1 VARVLVVD
9 DDRALVRTLAIALGA
24 RGFEVATAQ
33 SGRDAVA
40 QVALVQPDV
49 MVLDLGLP
57 DQDGVEVCRQVR
69 QWSTVPIVVL
79 SAADDEQRKVAA
91 LDLGADDY
99 VTKPFGMAELQARLR
114 VALRHRQGLDGA
126 PAQIELGPLVVDQAH
141 RCAWLDGRV
150 LELTGKEVELL
161 GYLARHAGKLCPHR
175 LILQTVWGP
184 GYGTETQYLRTY
196 AHRLRRKLAGSGLEL
211 RTHPGL
217 GYELRVASGPV
228 TGEDPARLRT
238 TD

>member
-1 VARVLVVD
+1 VTRVLVVD

-24 RGFEVATAQ
+24 RGFEVATAHT
-33 SGRDAVA
+33 GRDAVR
-40 QVALVQPDV
+40 QIALAQPDV
-49 MVLDLGLP
+49 VVLDLGLP
-57 DQDGVEVCRQVR
+57 DQDGVAVCREVR
-69 QWSTVPIVVL
+69 QWSSVPIVVL
-79 SAADDEQRKVAA
+79 SAANDEQRKVAA

-114 VALRHRQGLDGA
+114 VALRHRRRPEDPSA
-126 PAQIELGPLVVDQAH
+126 RIELGPLVVDQAH
-141 RCAWLDGRV
+141 RCAWLEGRS
-150 LELTGKEVELL
+150 LELTAKEVDLL

-184 GYGTETQYLRTY
+184 GYGAETQYLRTY
-196 AHRLRRKLAGSGLEL
+196 AHRLRRKLAGSGVEL

-217 GYELRVASGPV
+217 GYELRLGEAPV
-228 TGEDPARLRT
+228 TAGDPARPRT